1 MKTEHGL
8 RHEMASMSQLLW
20 ERGWV
25 ANHDG
30 NITARLSSGQFL
42 ATPTALSKR
51 VIDRDMLLV
60 LDEHGQKIRGRLRP
74 FSERGLHL
82 RVYQGR
88 PDVGA
93 VIHAHPPHSMAW
105 SIRGDALPSFTPE
118 AVVSIGR
125 ETPVVP
131 LTAPGREA
139 EDALASWLQ
148 DYDVV
153 LLQSHGALAWG
164 DDLEQAFLRME
175 LVEHLSRVA
184 LLAET
189 RGGVSTLPGS
199 MVEALLEKR
208 TAAGL
213 GRAGRLKKA

>member
-8 RHEMASMSQLLW
+8 RREMASLSQLLW
-20 ERGWV
+20 ERQWV

-30 NITARLSSGQFL
+30 NITARLGSGQYL

-60 LDEHGQKIRGRLRP
+60 LDERGQKVRGRLRP

-82 RVYQGR
+82 RVYQNR

-93 VIHAHPPHSMAW
+93 VVHAHPPHAMAW
-105 SIRGDALPSFTPE
+105 SVRGDSLPSFTPE
-118 AVVSIGR
+118 AVVSIGK
-125 ETPVVP
+125 ETPVIP
-131 LTAPGREA
+131 LATPGAEA
-139 EDALASWLQ
+139 EDALVSRLQ

-153 LLQSHGALAWG
+153 MLQAHGVLAWG
-164 DDLEQAFLRME
+164 DDMEQAFLRME
-175 LVEHLSRVA
+175 LVEHLCRVA
-184 LLAET
+184 LLAEP
-189 RGGVSTLPGS
+189 RGGVSPLPPS
-199 MVEALLEKR
+199 MVEALLQKR

-213 GRAGRLKKA
+213 GRDGRNH